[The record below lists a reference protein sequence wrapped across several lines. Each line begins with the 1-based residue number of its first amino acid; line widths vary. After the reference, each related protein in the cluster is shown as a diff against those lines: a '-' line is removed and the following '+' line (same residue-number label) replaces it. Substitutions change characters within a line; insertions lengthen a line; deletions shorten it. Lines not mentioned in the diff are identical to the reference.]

1 MFGQTEVCLRQSSK
15 TSDCDHPLTHS
26 KILAALANPTRRDI
40 YEAIRAQPRSV
51 AALAEGKSVSRPA
64 ISQHLKVL
72 VLASLVTARV
82 EGSRRVYAGRPDGLA
97 PLTTWL
103 QGLERVDGDA
113 SGPAD

>member
-1 MFGQTEVCLRQSSK
+1 M
-15 TSDCDHPLTHS
+15 
-26 KILAALANPTRRDI
+26 RREI
-40 YEAIRAQPRSV
+40 YQAIRARPHSV
-51 AALAEGKSVSRPA
+51 TALAEGKSVSRPA

-72 VLASLVTARV
+72 VLAGLATARV

-103 QGLERVDGDA
+103 QGLERVGGDA